1 MSDARVWRPVCSNNI
16 AVAGVLVVNIT
27 WRGKTYV
34 GTLLDCARHTNQWSA
49 PRYHR
54 SSLYC
59 RKLGLFCDSNLN

>member
-1 MSDARVWRPVCSNNI
+1 MPGCGDLYYNNI

-49 PRYHR
+49 PR
-54 SSLYC
+54 
-59 RKLGLFCDSNLN
+59 